1 MTTGDSLSSTEGEP
15 GGDAGV
21 PEHGRVER
29 LMGWLRERSDRPLGR
44 LGFQWFRAYFA
55 ASRNSGCAISIYSC
69 LSVLPA
75 ALVFV
80 AALYAA
86 GNVNLF
92 AQHLVDHLNLTGST
106 ATLVKESFGSSSSN
120 ALAATLTMVVTFLLW
135 GIGIGQLYQ
144 DVYARAWGIKVASA
158 SDQALYA
165 IFFFVFAAAL
175 ALVLV
180 AQAELG
186 DTGRWLVLVPAWIL
200 GSLVF
205 WLGTPYFL
213 LHGKVSLRELLPGAL
228 LAILVL
234 GGTAAFSPLFLGP
247 ALIENGK
254 AFGSLGVV
262 LSIVG
267 YFFVMVTLSLVCAVF
282 SPVWFAWRA
291 DEKSRADE
299 ANRAEDSPD
308 TDSPPALDA

>member
-1 MTTGDSLSSTEGEP
+1 MTADDSIGEV
-15 GGDAGV
+15 AGA
-21 PEHGRVER
+21 PEEHGRVER
-29 LMGWLRERSDRPLGR
+29 IMGWLSKQSDRPLGR
-44 LGFQWFRAYFA
+44 LGFQWFRTYMA

-80 AALYAA
+80 AVLHAA
-86 GNVNLF
+86 GNANAF
-92 AQHLVDHLNLTGST
+92 AQHLVDHLHLTGST
-106 ATLVKESFGSSSSN
+106 ASLVEGTFGSASSN
-120 ALAATLTMVVTFLLW
+120 ALAASLTMVVTFLLW

-144 DVYARAWGIKVASA
+144 DVYARAWRIEVASA
-158 SDQALYA
+158 ADQALYA
-165 IFFFVFAAAL
+165 IFFFVFAAAI

-180 AQAELG
+180 AQAKLG

-205 WLGTPYFL
+205 WLGVPHYL
-213 LHGKVSLRELLPGAL
+213 LHRKISVRQLLPGAL
-228 LAILVL
+228 LSVLVL

-247 ALIENGK
+247 ALTTNGK

-282 SPVWFAWRA
+282 SPVWLAWRA
-291 DEKSRADE
+291 DEKSRA
-299 ANRAEDSPD
+299 AP
-308 TDSPPALDA
+308 TG

>member
-1 MTTGDSLSSTEGEP
+1 MTGDSLGSAAEP
-15 GGDAGV
+15 T
-21 PEHGRVER
+21 HGRVER
-29 LMGWLRERSDRPLGR
+29 ILNWLRERSDRPVGR
-44 LGFQWFRAYFA
+44 LVFRWFRAYLA
-55 ASRNSGCAISIYSC
+55 ASRNTGCAIAIYAC

-106 ATLVKESFGSSSSN
+106 ADLVKQTFGTSSSN
-120 ALAATLTMVVTFLLW
+120 ALAATITMVVTFLLW

-144 DVYARAWGIKVASA
+144 DFYARAWGVSVGSA
-158 SDQALYA
+158 ADQALYA

-180 AQAELG
+180 AQSELG
-186 DTGRWLVLVPAWIL
+186 DKGRWLVLVPVWIV

-205 WLGTPYFL
+205 WLGVPHFL
-213 LHGKVSLRELLPGAL
+213 LHRKIGTRKLLPGAL
-228 LAILVL
+228 LSILVL
-234 GGTAAFSPLFLGP
+234 GGTALFSPLFLGP
-247 ALIENGK
+247 ALTTNGK
-254 AFGSLGVV
+254 AFGSLGIV

-267 YFFVMVTLSLVCAVF
+267 YLFVMVTLSLVCAVF

-291 DEKSRADE
+291 DERRRA
-299 ANRAEDSPD
+299 ASG
-308 TDSPPALDA
+308 